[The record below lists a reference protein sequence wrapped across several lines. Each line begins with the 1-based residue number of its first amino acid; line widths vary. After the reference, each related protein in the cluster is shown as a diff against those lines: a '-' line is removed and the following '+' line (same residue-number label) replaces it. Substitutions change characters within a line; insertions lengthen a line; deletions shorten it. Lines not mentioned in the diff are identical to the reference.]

1 VRQRTMLKD
10 LLEAEERRREEEE
23 DDKDIADLLED

>member
-1 VRQRTMLKD
+1 LKD